1 MKAHIDQLVIETTKR
16 CNMYC
21 EHCLRGNAENMD
33 MSAKY
38 LDELLSRTD
47 WIGTV
52 VFSGGE
58 PSLAVPVMQKFYE
71 LSEQYECIP
80 DSFYIVTNGKENQK
94 KLAHSCLDAFAES
107 CEKETCGLSVSR
119 DRFHEET
126 DGSIF
131 DGLNFLTADKD
142 LRAYEKKYPE
152 WMIREGRA
160 ADNGMGREP
169 DAYDGFSCELIP
181 HWEWKPDKDPEMN
194 ISIEL
199 LYLSCNGYLYSD
211 CNLSYDHMDEMT
223 AETGI
228 PCVPVCG
235 NSKENWTELILKH
248 PYKKQ

>member
-1 MKAHIDQLVIETTKR
+1 MEIHIDQLVIETTRR
-16 CNMYC
+16 CNMCC
-21 EHCLRGNAENMD
+21 EHCLRGDAENID
-33 MSAKY
+33 METRY
-38 LDELLSRTD
+38 LDELLSRTN

-58 PSLAVPVMQKFYE
+58 PSLAIPVMYRFYE
-71 LSEQYECIP
+71 LAEQYQCVP
-80 DSFYIVTNGKENQK
+80 DSFYIVTNGKANQK
-94 KLAHSCLDAFAES
+94 KLAHFCLDAFAES

-142 LRAYEKKYPE
+142 MRSYEKKYPE

-160 ADNGMGREP
+160 AENGMGREP
-169 DAYDGFSCELIP
+169 DPYGGFSWELV
-181 HWEWKPDKDPEMN
+181 PDEENPEA

-199 LYLSCNGYLYSD
+199 LYLSANGHLYSD
-211 CNLSYDHMDEMT
+211 CNLSYGHMDEMT

-228 PCVPVCG
+228 PCIPVCG
-235 NSKENWTELILKH
+235 NGKESWKERILMH
-248 PYKKQ
+248 RYKK